1 MNDITNGK
9 LYYNLKR
16 GRVERARGSVNSSS
30 VLTTHH
36 GDTPMFAK
44 LTDLRFAS
52 AREVDVYKDSSLK
65 DTSLKDP
72 LLVRISR

>member
-1 MNDITNGK
+1 MKMNDITNGK

-36 GDTPMFAK
+36 GDEPLFAK
-44 LTDLRFAS
+44 TTDLRIAS
-52 AREVDVYKDSSLK
+52 AREVEVYK

-72 LLVRISR
+72 LLVRIVR

>member
-1 MNDITNGK
+1 MKMNDITNGK

-16 GRVERARGSVNSSS
+16 GRVERVRGSVNSSS

-36 GDTPMFAK
+36 GDVPMFAK
-44 LTDLRFAS
+44 VTDLRFAS
-52 AREVDVYKDSSLK
+52 DREVEVYK

-72 LLVRISR
+72 LLVRVSR

>member
-1 MNDITNGK
+1 MKMNDITNGQ

-16 GRVERARGSVNSSS
+16 GRVERARGAVNSSS
-30 VLTTHH
+30 ILSTHH
-36 GDTPMFAK
+36 GDEPLFVK
-44 LTDLRFAS
+44 LTDLRIAS
-52 AREVDVYKDSSLK
+52 AREVEVYK

>member
-30 VLTTHH
+30 ILTTHH
-36 GDTPMFAK
+36 GDEPLFAK
-44 LTDLRFAS
+44 LTDLRIAS
-52 AREVDVYKDSSLK
+52 AREVDVYKDASLR
-65 DTSLKDP
+65 DPSLI
-72 LLVRISR
+72 RISR